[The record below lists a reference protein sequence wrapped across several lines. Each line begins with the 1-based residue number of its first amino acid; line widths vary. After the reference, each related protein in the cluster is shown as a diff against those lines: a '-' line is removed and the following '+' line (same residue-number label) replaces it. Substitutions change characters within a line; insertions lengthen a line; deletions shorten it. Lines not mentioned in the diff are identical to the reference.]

1 MIRFD
6 VLTLFPEFFDKVLG
20 ESIIG
25 RAQESGYV
33 KVNAVNIRDFTLNKH
48 KKVDDYAYGG
58 GTGMVMTPQ
67 PIFDAYSSI
76 EWLTDKKPRV
86 IYMSPQGKVLTQERA
101 IELSKEEQLI
111 ILCGHYEGIDERV
124 IEGLVD
130 EEISIGDYVLTGGEL
145 PAMVLI
151 DCVSRMV
158 PGVLPNE
165 DAYSNESIYNGMLEY
180 SQYTRPYE
188 YNGMKVPDILISG
201 HHANIEEWKRTQ
213 SLIRTFLKRPDL
225 FEKLDLSDSEKTK
238 IKDLLENSNK

>member
-6 VLTLFPEFFDKVLG
+6 VLTLFPEIFNVVLG

-25 RAQESGYV
+25 RAQEDGL
-33 KVNAVNIRDFTLNKH
+33 VNVNTINIRDFTLNKH
-48 KKVDDYAYGG
+48 KKVDDYPYGG

-67 PIFDAYSSI
+67 PIFDAFKSI
-76 EWLTDKKPRV
+76 EWIREKKPRT
-86 IYMSPQGKVLTQERA
+86 IYMSPQGKVLTQQKA
-101 IELSKEEQLI
+101 IELSREDQLV

-130 EEISIGDYVLTGGEL
+130 EELSIGDYVLTGGEL

-151 DCVSRMV
+151 DCICRMI
-158 PGVLPNE
+158 PGVLANE

-180 SQYTRPYE
+180 PQYTRPYE
-188 YNGMKVPDILISG
+188 FNNMFVPDILISG
-201 HHANIEEWKRTQ
+201 HHANIEKWRLMQ

-225 FEKLDLSDSEKTK
+225 FDKLNLSENE
-238 IKDLLENSNK
+238 IKEIKNNIDKNN